1 MSNHQ
6 IHCRY
11 FSQEDLLGAGCLD
24 MRMAM
29 DAAEGAIRSYHR
41 GDVLFP
47 EKIVQI
53 FDDQTQ
59 ERINCL
65 PATFKPQKVCGVKWV
80 SVFPPNPENHG
91 VQNLSAVIILSEIER
106 GFPIAFM
113 EGTLCS
119 NIRVGCMGALAAQY
133 LARPD
138 AQTIGFIGAGEQA
151 KMHLIAMKTV
161 LPSLTHCRVAAKL
174 ETEEQQFVREMAP
187 IVPDMTIEAAGT
199 DLERA
204 TRDADVIVTA
214 TRSAT
219 PLFDGGL
226 VKAGAFVAAV
236 GTSTPTA
243 RELDDA
249 LLGRA
254 SLVAVEWLGAA
265 RHEAGEL
272 VLAAPGVVPAERLV
286 ELGALLVEPRPR
298 GPLDIVVYKSVGIGL
313 EDGALA
319 RLVARRLGLC

>member
-1 MSNHQ
+1 MRLITEAEVAAVLDPDSAVAALRAAFAQHGRGRAQ
-6 IHCRY
+6 V
-11 FSQEDLLGAGCLD
+11 LGRHRATSTQDGAALAISAMGAILD
-24 MRMAM
+24 A
-29 DAAEGAIRSYHR
+29 DAAADG
-41 GDVLFP
+41 G
-47 EKIVQI
+47 
-53 FDDQTQ
+53 
-59 ERINCL
+59 L
-65 PATFKPQKVCGVKWV
+65 PAVLGTKVYSARNGRYHFLV
-80 SVFPPNPENHG
+80 SLF
-91 VQNLSAVIILSEIER
+91 SAAT
-106 GFPIAFM
+106 GAPIA
-113 EGTLCS
+113 TLEA
-119 NIRVGCMGALAAQY
+119 NEFTRLRTAAATAVAADL

-138 AQTIGFIGAGEQA
+138 ARTLAVFGAGIQA
-151 KMHLIAMKTV
+151 RAHAEALYRVRRFERVLVCARSGADALARELQAALGLTV
-161 LPSLTHCRVAAKL
+161 RSAAVA
-174 ETEEQQFVREMAP
+174 
-187 IVPDMTIEAAGT
+187 EAAA
-199 DLERA
+199 E
-204 TRDADVIVTA
+204 ADVIVTA

-313 EDGALA
+313 EDVALA